1 MFVEDK
7 TTEFQREYADGVR
20 NTAILVLR
28 KMAEDGLLRKIGAG
42 RELSIF
48 SAHWC
53 RSDMNPPQ
61 GAFPAAG
68 FYGCMCLWA
77 KTRAFA
83 SLPYCIQFAFAGKR
97 WLYC

>member
-42 RELSIF
+42 RELR
-48 SAHWC
+48 C
-53 RSDMNPPQ
+53 
-61 GAFPAAG
+61 
-68 FYGCMCLWA
+68 
-77 KTRAFA
+77 T
-83 SLPYCIQFAFAGKR
+83 LPE
-97 WLYC
+97 